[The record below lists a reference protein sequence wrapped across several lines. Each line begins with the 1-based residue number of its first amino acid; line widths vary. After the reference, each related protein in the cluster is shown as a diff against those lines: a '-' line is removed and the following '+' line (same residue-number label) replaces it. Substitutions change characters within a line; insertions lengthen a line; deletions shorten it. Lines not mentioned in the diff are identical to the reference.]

1 MDYLL
6 LKSLSSFV
14 GLYFDQEE
22 FFKSFGGSKRMRSSH
37 VLLVEDTTN
46 ELLKW
51 KDLRR
56 APTNTF

>member
-6 LKSLSSFV
+6 LKSLSNFV

-22 FFKSFGGSKRMRSSH
+22 FFKSFGGSKRMRSSQ
-37 VLLVEDTTN
+37 LLVEDTTN
-46 ELLKW
+46 ELWKW

-56 APTNTF
+56 APPNTF